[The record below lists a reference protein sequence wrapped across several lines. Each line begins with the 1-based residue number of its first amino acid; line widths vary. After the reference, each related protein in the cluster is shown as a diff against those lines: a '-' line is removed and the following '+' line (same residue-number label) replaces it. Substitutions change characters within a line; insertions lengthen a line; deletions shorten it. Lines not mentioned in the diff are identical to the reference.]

1 MIRFYR
7 DEVFKEIPEE
17 VFKDPVIEKK
27 FEFRY
32 ALSNYGRLMSFTD
45 KMEHGKLLK
54 GTLTDGYRTLRLFYP
69 AREGKRKQ
77 KAVLL
82 YKLVAELF
90 IPKTSDDQQYVIHID
105 RKKDHDHVSNLKWV
119 NYEGKMEHYRS
130 SPKVIA
136 AKKKLIEHNIKADGP
151 KLTETTVMRL
161 KKILLDPNRKTR
173 MKILAK
179 QFGVSEMQLYRIKSG
194 ENWGH
199 VKVKVSKPKDETK

>member
-1 MIRFYR
+1 MIRFYP

-17 VFKDPVIEKK
+17 VFKHPLVEKK

-32 ALSNYGRLMSFTD
+32 ALSNHGRLMSFTD
-45 KMEHGKLLK
+45 NMKHGKLLK
-54 GTLTDGYRTLRLFYP
+54 GTLTDGYRTLRLYYSNK
-69 AREGKRKQ
+69 GKRLQ

-90 IPKTSDDQQYVIHID
+90 IPKTSEDQQYVIHID
-105 RKKDHDHVSNLKWV
+105 RKKDHDHVKNLKWV

-136 AKKKLIEHNIKADGP
+136 AKKKLIEHNIKANGS
-151 KLTETTVMRL
+151 KLTETTVIRL

-199 VKVKVSKPKDETK
+199 IKVNIKPKKESE

>member
-1 MIRFYR
+1 MTRFYR
-7 DEVFKEIPEE
+7 DEVFKEIPLEHKH
-17 VFKDPVIEKK
+17 V
-27 FEFRY
+27 FRY

-45 KMEHGKLLK
+45 EMKNGKVLK
-54 GTLTDGYRTLRLFYP
+54 GSLTDGYHTLRVTH
-69 AREGKRKQ
+69 RDENNKKHQ
-77 KAVLL
+77 KTILL
-82 YKLVAELF
+82 YKWVAELF
-90 IPKTSDDQQYVIHID
+90 IPKTADDQLYVIHID
-105 RKKDHDHVSNLKWV
+105 RKKDNDHVSNLKWV
-119 NYEGKMEHYRS
+119 NYEGKMAHYKS

-136 AKKKLIEHNIKADGP
+136 AKKKLLEHNIKADGP

-199 VKVKVSKPKDETK
+199 VKVKGHKPKDETK

>member
-7 DEVFKEIPEE
+7 DEVFKEIPLER
-17 VFKDPVIEKK
+17 KYMK
-27 FEFRY
+27 RY
-32 ALSNYGRLMSFTD
+32 AISNHGRLMSFTNEMKD
-45 KMEHGKLLK
+45 GELLK
-54 GTLTDGYRTLRLFYP
+54 GSLTDGYHTLRVTD
-69 AREGKRKQ
+69 RDENGKRKQ
-77 KAVLL
+77 KAILL
-82 YKLVAELF
+82 YKWVAELF
-90 IPKTSDDQQYVIHID
+90 IPKTADDQMYVIHID

-119 NYEGKMEHYRS
+119 NYEGKMAHYKS

-136 AKKKLIEHNIKADGP
+136 AKKKLLEHNIKADGP

-199 VKVKVSKPKDETK
+199 VKVRVSKPKDETQ